1 MIIQFGAW
9 APKNTVK
16 GGCKSSTDPEV
27 VTEAVPGS
35 PGCLSEKRD
44 GGEEV

>member
-1 MIIQFGAW
+1 MHGVL
-9 APKNTVK
+9 APKDTVK
-16 GGCKSSTDPEV
+16 GSWKSGTDPEV